1 MIYQTFYSLF
11 LAMRKGCFLFSAA
24 AGTLLFSPFS
34 AAAPNA
40 AQQIDAAVTRA
51 ARSEINDIA
60 ARQGWEKRKIQTES
74 VLPPEASTLAP
85 CTAPLL
91 TPPAGG
97 NKRLLMRLRYEV
109 SCPDSHGWSLTVA
122 VKASVSVPLV
132 TSAQMLERG
141 RVIGPADVVVSEQN
155 VALIQDQVYTA
166 PQQVVGQTVKRRI
179 NAGQPL
185 TTSLLD
191 RPVLIE
197 RGQSVTLIV
206 NSQGIQASTAGEA
219 LKQGRQGEMIRVRNS
234 SSQRIVDGVVE
245 SAGVVRILGAP

>member
-1 MIYQTFYSLF
+1 MI
-11 LAMRKGCFLFSAA
+11 
-24 AGTLLFSPFS
+24 LFSPLS

-60 ARQGWEKRKIQTES
+60 ASQGWEKRKISTES
-74 VLPPEASTLAP
+74 VLPPEANTLVP

-91 TPPAGG
+91 TSPGGG
-97 NKRLLMRLRYEV
+97 NKRMLMRLRYEV
-109 SCPDSHGWSLTVA
+109 SCPGPQGWSLTVA
-122 VKASVSVPLV
+122 VKASVRVPLV

-141 RVIGPADVVVSEQN
+141 RVIGPADVVMSEQN
-155 VALIQDQVYTA
+155 VALIQDQGFSA

-179 NAGQPL
+179 NAGQTL
-185 TTSLLD
+185 TASLLD

-197 RGQSVTLIV
+197 RGQSVTLII
-206 NSQGIQASTAGEA
+206 NNQGIQASTAGEA

-234 SSQRIVDGVVE
+234 SSQRIVEGLVE
-245 SAGVVRILGAP
+245 SSGVVRILGAP

>member
-1 MIYQTFYSLF
+1 MISKTFCYF
-11 LAMRKGCFLFSAA
+11 LCAMRKGSFLLSAA
-24 AGTLLFSPFS
+24 AGMMLFSPLS

-51 ARSEINDIA
+51 ALSEITDMA
-60 ARQGWEKRKIQTES
+60 ANHGWEKRRIKTES

-85 CTAPLL
+85 CAAPLL
-91 TPPAGG
+91 TPPGGG

-122 VKASVSVPLV
+122 VKASVMVPLV

-185 TTSLLD
+185 TASLLD

-197 RGQSVTLIV
+197 RGQMVTLII

-234 SSQRIVDGVVE
+234 SSQRIVDGQVE